1 MDSKKL
7 KLLAKLATSALAVNA
22 LGVGTQVSAM
32 EQASTGLTTEEKD
45 AINYNLDCYLARL
58 SEQGQTKFETK
69 LRRILFLLL
78 LIGVVLEYGSHYEQH
93 EENMLID
100 LRRHVTGKLPNST
113 TDKRRIRWLTGW
125 GESYGEMCYIPE
137 AFYAEL
143 EPLIKDA
150 LDELAGYD
158 MMKNTNEILDLLID
172 KETKIQGDEQDKELQ
187 GYGYGSKGKEIVQF
201 GFKDFPIKRKDF
213 SNERRYAD
221 FLIRKIRHNL
231 NLYGKAKPNRQS
243 ECPICFEKFKD
254 IKGKREICRLPC
266 GHVFCKDC
274 IEPYEDKYMRAN
286 QTSGFPCPICKTVF
300 SNNNEE
306 TVTFESL
313 KSRRFRSK
321 SFTKKSNSKI

>member
-45 AINYNLDCYLARL
+45 AINQNLDAILSRL
-58 SEQGQTKFETK
+58 CKKGETKFETK
-69 LRRILFLLL
+69 LKKSLLLLL
-78 LIGVVLEYGSHYEQH
+78 LIGVVLEYGSQYEQH

-125 GESYGEMCYIPE
+125 GESYGERCYIPE
-137 AFYAEL
+137 DFYKEL
-143 EPLIKDA
+143 EPSIFEAIDYLWHFGI
-150 LDELAGYD
+150 LE
-158 MMKNTNEILDLLID
+158 NTMCIVDLLID
-172 KETKIQGDEQDKELQ
+172 KESEIPGDEEDKKLQDF
-187 GYGYGSKGKEIVQF
+187 GKGKEIVQF
-201 GFKDFPIKRKDF
+201 GFKYFPIKRKDF

-254 IKGKREICRLPC
+254 IKGEREICRLPC

-313 KSRRFRSK
+313 KSRRFRSN